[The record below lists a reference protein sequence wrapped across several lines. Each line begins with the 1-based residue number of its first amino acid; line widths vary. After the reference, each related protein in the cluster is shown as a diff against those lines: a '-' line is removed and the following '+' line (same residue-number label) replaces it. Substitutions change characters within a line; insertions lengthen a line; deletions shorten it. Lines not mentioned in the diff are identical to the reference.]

1 MCIYSFK
8 TDWDQPLLLFAGS
21 PNPHSLVLTY
31 SYFYVKMNFAG
42 KLASGFN
49 HFKIALDLDM
59 NHLARYEKFW
69 IFALCL
75 YGFLLLAPGVMP
87 QVRAE
92 QTKEEKERQRML
104 NLEAANALWRLKRS
118 LEKEGFYAGRV
129 RLNVWRVAAMDAGKF
144 DPQQYEA
151 FKLQLYEKS
160 VSDSL
165 ECFEY
170 YIEQASAHDA
180 RMCLQTW
187 KMHAIEIDKYD
198 EDTYHELIKQLDSLK
213 KKPAPSPPE

>member
-1 MCIYSFK
+1 MNY
-8 TDWDQPLLLFAGS
+8 
-21 PNPHSLVLTY
+21 LVQ
-31 SYFYVKMNFAG
+31 
-42 KLASGFN
+42 
-49 HFKIALDLDM
+49 FKIIWL
-59 NHLARYEKFW
+59 
-69 IFALCL
+69 IVLCL
-75 YGFLLLAPGVMP
+75 YGSLFLAPGVKP

-92 QTKEEKERQRML
+92 QTTAEKERQRML

-118 LEKEGFYAGRV
+118 LEKEAFYAGRV

-165 ECFEY
+165 KCFEY

-187 KMHAIEIDKYD
+187 KMHAMEIGKYD